1 MQSVKASVS
10 DIPAIDIVPFLQGD
24 SAGKRAV
31 ADAVATAC
39 REIGFLVISGHGLPQ
54 ETLNKAISGG
64 FEFFDLPPETKAKWH
79 PTGTARQRGYHRVA
93 TRSLASTI
101 GEKTPPD
108 LRESLFL
115 GPVDDHRA
123 HYAHLAEAETAYAPN
138 TIPNE
143 PDGFDT
149 ALVELY
155 RGFERLS
162 LDMLR
167 IFAVALDLPE
177 DHFRQLMT
185 RHFSIFGM
193 HHYPVLEIAA
203 EPGQLRAG
211 AHTDFGAMTILAMTE
226 GKGGLEA
233 RTPDGRWL
241 PVLPKPGDLVVNLG
255 DMMQRWTNDR
265 WVSTLHRVVVPD
277 TGDAQSRRMSV
288 GYFVHPNFDADIRC
302 IPSCLAPGAEPRHPD
317 ITAGAHIRMK
327 IDASHKAA

>member
-1 MQSVKASVS
+1 MTDAHSE
-10 DIPAIDIVPFLQGD
+10 IPAIDIAPFLNGD
-24 SAGKRAV
+24 EADKRAV
-31 ADAVATAC
+31 AEAVAKAC
-39 REIGFLVISGHGLPQ
+39 REIGFLVISGHGLPK
-54 ETLNKAISGG
+54 EALDTAISKG
-64 FEFFDLPPETKAKWH
+64 FDFFDLSSEVKSKWH

-108 LRESLFL
+108 LRESVFL
-115 GPVDDHRA
+115 GPVDDHRT
-123 HYAHLAEAETAYAPN
+123 HYAHLPEAETAYAANIVPD
-138 TIPNE
+138 E
-143 PDGFDT
+143 PAGFDS
-149 ALVELY
+149 ALVDLY

-177 DHFRQLMT
+177 SHFQPLMT

-193 HHYPVLEIAA
+193 HHYPVLEADA

-233 RTPDGRWL
+233 RTPDGRWA

-255 DMMQRWTNDR
+255 DMMERWTNDR
-265 WVSTLHRVVVPD
+265 WVSTLHRVVVPE
-277 TGDAQSRRMSV
+277 TGDAQSRRMSI
-288 GYFVHPNFDADIRC
+288 GFFVHPNFDADIRC
-302 IPSCLAPGAEPRHPD
+302 IPSCLEDGAAPRHPD
-317 ITAGAHIRMK
+317 ITAGGHIRMK